1 MGEPQLNIKDA
12 DVTAMV
18 RELTA
23 LTGESQTEA
32 VRKALLERLEKYRQA
47 EPVSANEMSKGL
59 KELARQGEANKLPGA
74 TSDHSFLY
82 DKDGAPV

>member
-32 VRKALLERLEKYRQA
+32 VRKALQERLDRTRTEQTPNA
-47 EPVSANEMSKGL
+47 ERDRGST
-59 KELARQGEANKLPGA
+59 LADIRNI
-74 TSDHSFLY
+74 
-82 DKDGAPV
+82 